1 MKKVFALLLIATL
14 LLTAGCVSLPTVP
27 AGTEGPASTAP
38 TALPETTTLAPETAP
53 VTTEAPAPTE
63 PAATE
68 APVTEAPSTEAPV
81 PTTVAPEPVD
91 PWSLLGS
98 GGYEAGS
105 YTDELGNEYDYS
117 WDLPLLLADT
127 ESARAINADIDAR
140 FGEMIRYEKENME
153 EGLSMG
159 VIEIGFRG
167 IVWEDV
173 LTVEV
178 VSRSYFDGWEGYG
191 IYSYETSTGRW
202 LTTADVVARMGY
214 TQDQFLDAC
223 RIQFR
228 QYYADMYS
236 QIPEA
241 DRSQYGYYQGLD
253 RQITSEFVNMN
264 LQAYPEEDDIVVIAP
279 IVSLAGADYYYH
291 VIHLGMGGSG

>member
-1 MKKVFALLLIATL
+1 MKKVFVLLIIAALLLS
-14 LLTAGCVSLPTVP
+14 AGCVPLVVP
-27 AGTEGPASTAP
+27 ATEGAASTVP

-81 PTTVAPEPVD
+81 PTTEAPAPVD

-127 ESARAINADIDAR
+127 ESARAINADIDAN

-159 VIEIGFRG
+159 IIEIGFRG

-173 LTVEV
+173 LTVEI

-202 LTTADVVARMGY
+202 LTTADVLERMGY
-214 TQDQFLDAC
+214 TQDQFLDTC

-228 QYYADMYS
+228 QYYVDMYS
-236 QIPEA
+236 QIPES

-253 RQITSEFVNMN
+253 RQITSEFVNMD
-264 LQAYPEEDDIVVIAP
+264 LLAYPEDGDIVVIAP